1 MPRKKATTTQEQVDQ
16 ARELLKQGVKTTEIS
31 RRLKMNLT
39 AVYRASMGWNPSGGP
54 KPPTFSPS
62 VARQRGER

>member
-1 MPRKKATTTQEQVDQ
+1 MPKKKPTTTQEQVDQ
-16 ARELLKQGVKTTEIS
+16 ARELLKQGVKATEIA
-31 RRLKMNLT
+31 RRLKMSPT
-39 AVYRASMGWNPSGGP
+39 AVYRTSMGWNPTGGP